1 MEPNEKELMDAL
13 KDIVDNASSDLTD
26 KSREEMAS
34 MSSQLADAFSEQI
47 EPEVRTAVF
56 GVTVLSDEQRREA
69 KERWKSGDS
78 HTLKSPFVNSI
89 DDDDAKCAKVEGIIQ
104 GIPQEA
110 VLDFFDDFDGMMLLE
125 GWLQPQGLIAF
136 VRYDDGSTFQVF
148 TTQDYVQTTRTL
160 ATGDKVSRNYK
171 VGTDTPD
178 FDDLNEYETDLV
190 RGIHVALAM
199 PKMIKAESEALYDTM
214 LLAIQTKMERKMRAQ
229 ED

>member
-1 MEPNEKELMDAL
+1 MEDNEKELMDAL
-13 KDIVDNASSDLTD
+13 KDIVDNASNDLTD

-47 EPEVRTAVF
+47 EPEIRTAIF
-56 GVTVLSDEQRREA
+56 GVTVLSDEQRAEA
-69 KERWKSGDS
+69 KERWENGDS
-78 HTLKSPFVNSI
+78 HALKSPFVHSI
-89 DDDDAKCAKVEGIIQ
+89 DDDDAKCAKVQDILH
-104 GIPQEA
+104 GIPQGA

-125 GWLQPQGLIAF
+125 GWLEPQGLIAF

-148 TTQDYVQTTRTL
+148 TTQEYVQTTRTL

-178 FDDLNEYETDLV
+178 LDELSEYETDLV

-199 PKMIKAESEALYDTM
+199 PKMIKAESQELYDTM
-214 LLAIQTKMERKMRAQ
+214 LLAIQTKIERKTRTQ